1 MFVFAIVFLFTNLA
15 VVFAFPF
22 VHLILTVTSCGTSYG
37 LEGDRLTVEMLNCF
51 WAIPTKHA
59 KSHTHKT
66 HKEIQET

>member
-1 MFVFAIVFLFTNLA
+1 MLVFAVVILFSNLT

-37 LEGDRLTVEMLNCF
+37 LEGVSLMVEMLNCF
-51 WAIPTKHA
+51 WAIPTKLA

-66 HKEIQET
+66 HKQIQEM